1 MEFRAYLSQLADCD
15 LSVYS
20 RLEPAE
26 VSVTRKRFWLDCD
39 HNAQVRRPDF
49 RYRRLRPLE
58 VEQNL
63 ERLEQLR
70 PDRLELTGV
79 ERELGTW
86 IWEDVWTKNQALQAL
101 IRYQGAATQA
111 KERRWC
117 GDNFRFWDY
126 QLYGA
131 PDEPLF
137 RSALQEQLDW
147 VQGRIANDFQN
158 RMWVELSQELAS
170 GVATRVSERYQP
182 RPETV
187 CRFGELVRAHLA
199 PFLQLVPEGQ
209 PEFTAMEVV
218 NLLNQILRMSC
229 QTRFEADLA
238 TQRSSILVDQAERRI
253 LIPAQREP
261 RTYTREEVLTLVL
274 GHEFGTHVM
283 RSLPYEWGHLPL
295 LSTGLPGSERFEEGL
310 AVCVE
315 QALTGQYRTR
325 ALWRALS
332 HYVNIGLATFLD
344 YDFRKVLET
353 RWRLNFLA
361 ESRADEPQA
370 EQRLRYE
377 AAYARAFDEARRCF
391 RGFGE
396 LISGKDLLYL
406 TGNTQAWIYIERHLN
421 QPEWLWRSLFQSG
434 KTDPEN
440 PYHRQLLQLDAEWQH
455 STL

>member
-1 MEFRAYLSQLADCD
+1 
-15 LSVYS
+15 
-20 RLEPAE
+20 
-26 VSVTRKRFWLDCD
+26 
-39 HNAQVRRPDF
+39 
-49 RYRRLRPLE
+49 
-58 VEQNL
+58 
-63 ERLEQLR
+63 
-70 PDRLELTGV
+70 
-79 ERELGTW
+79 
-86 IWEDVWTKNQALQAL
+86 
-101 IRYQGAATQA
+101 
-111 KERRWC
+111 
-117 GDNFRFWDY
+117 
-126 QLYGA
+126 
-131 PDEPLF
+131 
-137 RSALQEQLDW
+137 
-147 VQGRIANDFQN
+147 
-158 RMWVELSQELAS
+158 
-170 GVATRVSERYQP
+170 
-182 RPETV
+182 
-187 CRFGELVRAHLA
+187 
-199 PFLQLVPEGQ
+199 
-209 PEFTAMEVV
+209 MEVV

-421 QPEWLWRSLFQSG
+421 QSEWLWRNLFERG

-440 PYHRQLLQLDAEWQH
+440 PKHMRMLQLDRELGRAT
-455 STL
+455 S